1 MKDDPPNRPE
11 LRLVVGGRERRLCG
25 VRVEV
30 ASAERAPFSV
40 DAVAIEDDTYSVLS
54 ADPTVSESADH
65 PIRIWTGLK
74 DIVEA
79 GPGNVI
85 VKHGRPIKLLAV
97 VHDLSSEPTWMEEWI
112 SAALDGIFDQ
122 IRTRRLKSLGL
133 PPLGSVHGKLR
144 PERFV
149 ELLRDS
155 LEREPPETLE
165 RIWIVAPERFV
176 RRLETSIDAT

>member
-1 MKDDPPNRPE
+1 MKDDAPDRLG
-11 LRLVVGGRERRLCG
+11 LRLIVGGRERRLCG

-30 ASAERAPFSV
+30 TSAERSPFPV

-54 ADPTVSESADH
+54 ADPTMSEPADH

-74 DIVEA
+74 DVAEA
-79 GPGNVI
+79 GPGTVI
-85 VKHGRPIKLLAV
+85 VKNGRPIKLLAI
-97 VHDLSSEPTWMEEWI
+97 VHDLSSEPTWTEEWI
-112 SAALDGIFDQ
+112 SAALDGIFRQ

-133 PPLGSVHGKLR
+133 PPLGSVHGRLG

-149 ELLRDS
+149 ELLRES

-165 RIWIVAPERFV
+165 RKAG
-176 RRLETSIDAT
+176 IDAG